1 MTKRKRLGLIVPS
14 SDTTVE
20 ADFMMAAPSNVS
32 IHSHRAWLP
41 SEGDGQKGMEDM
53 NAELQTAA
61 RYLATAKVDVIA
73 CCGTTAGFY
82 KGPGWDTDMLRPIEE
97 EAGVPVAGTSHSSV
111 EALRF
116 FGAKKV
122 SVATP
127 YLEWNNQKLK
137 VYLDALDFE
146 VLNLESEEW
155 AFKAPNRMIG
165 DEDPED
171 ILRFASRVFKPEA
184 DALFCSCSAWR
195 SMEMV
200 AELEKRTGKPVVTAN
215 QAVIWGAFRKLGITE
230 PIHGF
235 GRLLEGLAPV
245 PI

>member
-41 SEGDGQKGMEDM
+41 LEGDMQKRMEDM

-73 CCGTTAGFY
+73 CCGTTASFY
-82 KGPGWDTDMLRPIEE
+82 KGPGWDAEMLRPIEE
-97 EAGVPVAGTSHSSV
+97 AAGVPVAGTSQSAV
-111 EALRF
+111 EALRL

-127 YLEWNNQKLK
+127 YQEWNNQKLK
-137 VYLDALDFE
+137 LYLEALDFE

-155 AFKAPNRMIG
+155 AYQAPNRMIG
-165 DEDPED
+165 DQDPED
-171 ILRFASRVFKPEA
+171 ILRFASQVFKPEA
-184 DALFCSCSAWR
+184 DALFCSCSDWR

-200 AELEKRTGKPVVTAN
+200 DELEKRTGKPVVTAN
-215 QAVIWGAFRKLGITE
+215 QAVMWGAFRMLGVTE

-235 GRLLEGLAPV
+235 GRLLEGLASV